1 MKNSFLFFSLTLLL
15 FSCRKGNISNN
26 SNTGLLSTPY
36 YFTCTAGGFPMSF
49 TSSVSCHLPT
59 GKDTMINGSLVQSLT
74 FSLTG
79 TVNATSGALIQ
90 IQINGSPNFT
100 IGTNS
105 YVYPTTPIGCF
116 YMPSN
121 TNPVTG
127 VNYWGGA
134 DSLNYSTALNKF
146 KLTVTSID
154 NKNNTIKGNFEGV
167 LGGGFD
173 QSTLKTDT
181 ISITNG
187 QFYIPYNI
195 P

>member
-1 MKNSFLFFSLTLLL
+1 
-15 FSCRKGNISNN
+15 
-26 SNTGLLSTPY
+26 
-36 YFTCTAGGFPMSF
+36 MSF

-79 TVNATSGALIQ
+79 TVNANSGALIQ
-90 IQINGSPNFT
+90 IHINGSPNFI

-105 YVYPTTPIGCF
+105 YVYPTTRIGCF

-127 VNYWGGA
+127 VSYWGGA

-146 KLTVTSID
+146 QLTVTSID

-187 QFYIPYNI
+187 QFYLPYNI